1 MRFVPLLAAVV
12 MACDAQPESEQA
24 RVVEGAPDST
34 LVATPGAAS
43 TVPGP
48 NATDSLALGVP
59 DVDPPRVE
67 DGDADDSSPAPGEQT
82 SDPWLDRYDF
92 EDRLWYVDLPGRLDE
107 VSGLAFT
114 PDGRLF
120 GHDDERG
127 RVHQIDPGSG
137 EVGMRFDLGDPL
149 ALDDFEGIAVVGER
163 FFMVSSLGLLYEFRE
178 GSDREDVEYRVTDPG
193 IGSGCEVEGLDHDPV
208 SDALLFPCKTTTPRT
223 APIEIRR
230 VSMGTGDRMASIRVD
245 RDALP
250 TKDINPD
257 FAPSGIVGTPIGTWL
272 VLSARDDAIIEID
285 GSGTVLAGV
294 ELRSGRHPQSE
305 GIALSADGT
314 LYVADEK
321 NGKEPRITAY
331 APRREESR

>member
-1 MRFVPLLAAVV
+1 MRALPLLAAMV
-12 MACDAQPESEQA
+12 MACDGAPLPERARAEDGPTLRDTTVLETVAADETPAASEVEPPTRDIPAAPPEQA
-24 RVVEGAPDST
+24 A
-34 LVATPGAAS
+34 
-43 TVPGP
+43 
-48 NATDSLALGVP
+48 
-59 DVDPPRVE
+59 
-67 DGDADDSSPAPGEQT
+67 
-82 SDPWLDRYDF
+82 WLDRYDF
-92 EDRLWYVDLPGRLDE
+92 DDRLWYVDLPGRLDE

-127 RVHQIDPGSG
+127 RVHLIDPDDGA
-137 EVGMRFDLGDPL
+137 VGMRFDLGEPL

-178 GSDREDVEYRVTDPG
+178 GADREDVEYRVTDPG
-193 IGSGCEVEGLDHDPV
+193 IGRGCEIEGLDHDPV
-208 SDALLFPCKTTTPRT
+208 DDALLFPCKTTTPPT

-230 VSMGTGDRMASIRVD
+230 VSVASGDPLPSIRVD
-245 RDALP
+245 RDGLLGY
-250 TKDINPD
+250 DINPD
-257 FAPSGIVGTPIGTWL
+257 FAPSGIVRTPLGTWL

-285 GSGTVLAGV
+285 AAGTLRAGV

-305 GIALSADGT
+305 GIALAEDGT

-331 APRREESR
+331 APRDGDAR